1 MKLNKS
7 EIFYLYK
14 SKIKLLN
21 SKINL
26 LENNFEN
33 FFDLI
38 NLSKKCLNKKGK
50 IIFVGNG
57 GSASQSQHLAAEFVN
72 RFKINRKSIPS
83 VSLTS
88 DIAVITSIANDFNY
102 KYIFSRQLSAI
113 GNRNDLLI
121 LLTSSN
127 KSLNILE
134 AIKEA
139 EKMKIKTVLITSDK
153 AKINKKTDLVIKL
166 PCQSTD
172 TYQELELIFSHFY
185 IEILEQLI

>member
-7 EIFYLYK
+7 IIHSSFI
-14 SKIKLLN
+14 SKLKLLN
-21 SKINL
+21 EKISL
-26 LENNFEN
+26 LENNFESL
-33 FFDLI
+33 FELI
-38 NLSKKCLNKKGK
+38 SLSKRTLNKKGK
-50 IIFVGNG
+50 IIFAGNG
-57 GSASQSQHLAAEFVN
+57 GSASQSQHMAAELVN
-72 RFKINRKSIPS
+72 RYKLNRRSLPS

-88 DIAVITSIANDFNY
+88 DTAVITSIANDFNY

-134 AIKEA
+134 AIQQAK
-139 EKMKIKTVLITSDK
+139 KMKIKSVLITSDK
-153 AKINKKTDLVIKL
+153 YKIVKKTDLIIKL
-166 PCQSTD
+166 PCENTD

-185 IEILEQLI
+185 IEMLEGLI